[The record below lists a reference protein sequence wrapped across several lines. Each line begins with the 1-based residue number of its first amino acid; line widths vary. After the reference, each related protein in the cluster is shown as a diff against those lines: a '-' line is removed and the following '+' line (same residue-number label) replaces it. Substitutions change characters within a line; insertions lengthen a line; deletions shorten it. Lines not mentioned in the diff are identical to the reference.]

1 MQGTKLPITA
11 FSVGITGQ
19 NAQQAD
25 ELTQRLA
32 FNLQKADEMA
42 ALAKIA
48 RHRVVTFRPN
58 YERVLNQ
65 KESKTRRKIIDKK
78 NNLEASRTA
87 AICAFRYYAGATVAV
102 ANQLAALM
110 DQLIAGGKH
119 YDGTV
124 PSYGRKA
131 NAILVA
137 RFIAQVPGMLA
148 KMAESFREAGTR
160 GMEGNGDLITLF
172 FNVDKQEE
180 AHRYQNDLYV
190 PYIRGASREQHFLD
204 LENLLD
210 LLAVQEDGLARS
222 LKVFLDAKARYF
234 AGEWDTPLASTAEAR
249 SWVAKYDEAAVD
261 YEVARWS
268 LENAQES
275 LWNVLCQVKEAFRR
289 AHTQV
294 VSHSCRNETDR
305 HNIIAI
311 KCKLLQTEDKFR
323 FSQRQLKDKSDCK
336 DGNQQREVRKRNS
349 RLALEEAFLNI
360 PAQLAI
366 SSLTLLQ

>member
-11 FSVGITGQ
+11 FSVGISGQ
-19 NAQQAD
+19 NGPQAD
-25 ELTQRLA
+25 ELTQQLS

-48 RHRVVTFRPN
+48 RHRVITFRPN
-58 YERVLNQ
+58 YDRVIQQ

-87 AICAFRYYAGATVAV
+87 AICAFRYYAVATVAV

-110 DQLIAGGKH
+110 AQLIAGGKH
-119 YDGTV
+119 YDSTV

-137 RFIAQVPGMLA
+137 RFIAQVPEILA
-148 KMAESFREAGTR
+148 KMEESFREDGNR
-160 GMEGNGDLITLF
+160 GMDGSGDLITLF
-172 FNVDKQEE
+172 FNVDKHEE
-180 AHRYQNDLYV
+180 SHRYKNDLYV
-190 PYIRGASREQHFLD
+190 PYIKGASREQHFLD

-210 LLAVQEDGLARS
+210 QLAVQEEGLARS
-222 LKVFLDAKARYF
+222 LKVFFDAKARYF
-234 AGEWDTPLASTAEAR
+234 AGEWDTPLSSTAQAQG
-249 SWVAKYDEAAVD
+249 SVAKYDEAAVD

-268 LENAQES
+268 LENAQGS

-289 AHTQV
+289 AHAEAYRA
-294 VSHSCRNETDR
+294 SRNETDR

-311 KCKLLQTEDKFR
+311 KCKLLQTEDSFR
-323 FSQRQLKDKSDCK
+323 FSQRQLQDKSDRK
-336 DGNQQREVRKRNS
+336 DGNHQREIRERNS
-349 RLALEEAFLNI
+349 RQALEEAFRNI

-366 SSLTLLQ
+366 SSLPFLP